1 MLKKFKYSFILF
13 LSIIFIKCANISAP
27 NGGPKDNTAP
37 ILKKN
42 YPLNK
47 TTNFK
52 DKIIIIEFNEAI
64 KINNPAQEIQI
75 IPSVGNGYK
84 VSSKKKSITLEFTKS
99 LKENTTYRVNFNK
112 SIVDITESNIAKDI
126 SLIFS
131 TGNQLDSLYIKGKVI
146 AIEKNKNS
154 EAIVGIYKCSDTLN
168 IFKQQPYIYTKCING
183 TYSLENIKEGIYD
196 IIAFDDVN
204 NNLQLDENETFG
216 FNDKLTELRNSINS
230 LNINIFNRKKIDSL
244 KIINTYTIGNKI
256 DIDFNNEIKEASI
269 KGKNIAYTINNK
281 HLYIYNLGNYKDSLE
296 IQLAITDSNDFK
308 INKTLKFKTETKKN
322 KKELPSIQPLPNS
335 KINIDK
341 APIEISFS
349 KPIKGLGKNSL
360 IKMKIDSNGYKYLK
374 NNENYTI
381 NEYNDKI
388 LLYNNIIAKD
398 SIKIEMETESLL
410 TINDDSVYSLAAKYL
425 INDITETGSIQG
437 KIITHKSYF
446 IIQLL
451 DDQYIVKEAIRNNTN
466 YQFNKL
472 KPGKY
477 NIRVIEDE
485 NNNGKWDLGNYHK
498 RQQPER
504 VSYYPDQITLKENW
518 EVLDINI
525 NID

>member
-1 MLKKFKYSFILF
+1 MLKKIKFSFIIF

-27 NGGPKDNTAP
+27 NGGTKDNTAP

-42 YPLNK
+42 YPLNR

-52 DKIIIIEFNEAI
+52 DKKIIIEFNEDI

-75 IPSVGNGYK
+75 TPSLGNGYK

-154 EAIVGIYKCSDTLN
+154 DAIVGIYWSSDTLN
-168 IFKQQPYIYTKCING
+168 IFKQQPYIYTKCTNG
-183 TYSLENIKEGIYD
+183 KYNLENIKEGNYD

-204 NNLQLDENETFG
+204 NNLKLDENEIFG
-216 FNDKLTELRNSINS
+216 FNNKVVELRSSINS
-230 LNINIFNRKKIDSL
+230 LNINILNRKKIDTF

-256 DIDFNNEIKEASI
+256 DIDLNNEIKKAGI
-269 KGKNIAYTINNK
+269 KGKDIAYTISNK

-308 INKTLKFKTETKKN
+308 INKTLKFKTEEKKN
-322 KKELPSIQPLPNS
+322 KKELPLINPLANS

-341 APIEISFS
+341 EPIEITFS
-349 KPIKGLGKNSL
+349 KPIKGLSKNSL
-360 IKMKIDSNGYKYLK
+360 IKMKIDSYDYKYLK
-374 NNENYTI
+374 NNENYKV
-381 NEYNDKI
+381 NDYNDKI
-388 LLYNNIIAKD
+388 LIYNNIIAKD
-398 SIKIEMETESLL
+398 SIKIVMETASLL
-410 TINDDSVYSLAAKYL
+410 TINDDSVYTLTAKYL

-437 KIITHKSYF
+437 KIITHKGYF

-451 DDQYIVKEAIRNNTN
+451 DDKYIVKEAIRNNTN

-485 NNNGKWDLGNYHK
+485 NNNGKWDLGDYNK
-498 RQQPER
+498 KQQPEG